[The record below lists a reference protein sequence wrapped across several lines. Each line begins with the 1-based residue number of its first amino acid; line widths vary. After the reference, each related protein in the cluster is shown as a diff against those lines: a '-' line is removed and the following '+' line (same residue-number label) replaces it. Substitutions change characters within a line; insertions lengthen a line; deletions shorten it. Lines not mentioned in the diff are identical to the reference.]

1 SGAWTGDTVA
11 GWLARR
17 AGEAPDKTAFL
28 DDRNTL
34 TYADAYG
41 QADRLAGALLEL
53 GLRKGDVVAVQ
64 LPNIVEFVVA
74 YLGITMMGG
83 VLTTLH
89 MPYRHNEAETLLR
102 HARARAVICGPAVG
116 DFVPADMFLTLR
128 PRLPLLEHV
137 IVVG

>member
-1 SGAWTGDTVA
+1 LARDVDRHDLEEDRTRPNPDARALYDAVAFEPEHRSRMLRSGAWTGDTVA

-74 YLGITMMGG
+74 YL
-83 VLTTLH
+83 
-89 MPYRHNEAETLLR
+89 
-102 HARARAVICGPAVG
+102 
-116 DFVPADMFLTLR
+116 
-128 PRLPLLEHV
+128 
-137 IVVG
+137 